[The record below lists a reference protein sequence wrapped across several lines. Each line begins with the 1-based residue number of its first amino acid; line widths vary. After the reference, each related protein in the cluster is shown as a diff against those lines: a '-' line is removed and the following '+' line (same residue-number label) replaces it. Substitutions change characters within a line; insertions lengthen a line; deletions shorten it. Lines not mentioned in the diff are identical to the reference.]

1 MNLPDPRGD
10 ELPPSPSLNA
20 SPALYYYYIVSF
32 SCRKEYIRLPAPGF
46 KRTYR
51 SVILGRELRV
61 RATLGLQRKIERLGG
76 FDRYIYYSPEE
87 ELESRLALVL
97 RRRMQE
103 LVAKHPSVE
112 PPPLDKR
119 NPKPL
124 PKKLSI
130 DIAPVEVCDMSQYV
144 YLG

>member
-1 MNLPDPRGD
+1 M
-10 ELPPSPSLNA
+10 
-20 SPALYYYYIVSF
+20 
-32 SCRKEYIRLPAPGF
+32 PAPGF

-51 SVILGRELRV
+51 SILLGRHLKV
-61 RATLGLQRKIERLGG
+61 RATLGVQRKIERVGG

-87 ELESRLALVL
+87 ELKSQLAVVL
-97 RRRMQE
+97 RRRMKE
-103 LVAKHPSVE
+103 LVAKHPSIE

-124 PKKLSI
+124 PKKLNV
-130 DIAPVEVCDMSQYV
+130 DIRPVEVCDMSRYV

>member
-1 MNLPDPRGD
+1 MCGTPLH
-10 ELPPSPSLNA
+10 
-20 SPALYYYYIVSF
+20 YYNVLF
-32 SCRKEYIRLPAPGF
+32 SCRKEYVRLPAPGF

-51 SVILGRELRV
+51 SVILGQTLRV

-97 RRRMQE
+97 RRRMKD